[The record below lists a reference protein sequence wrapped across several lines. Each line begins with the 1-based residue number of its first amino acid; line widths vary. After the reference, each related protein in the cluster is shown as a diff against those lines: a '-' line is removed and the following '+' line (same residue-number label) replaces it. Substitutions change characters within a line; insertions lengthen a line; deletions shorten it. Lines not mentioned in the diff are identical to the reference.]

1 MFIITAFLFLVAI
14 AVPVAFALGLT
25 SALFLWLRRTIPL
38 IVIPQRMVGGANSFP
53 LLAIPLFLLAGN
65 IMNAGKLTHRLVEF
79 ASTLVGHITGG
90 LAHVN
95 VVTSMIM
102 AGMTGSAVA
111 DTSAE
116 GSVLIPAMSEAGYS
130 KGFAAAITAA
140 SATIGP
146 IIPPSIPM
154 VVIASAADLSI
165 GRLFLGGIV
174 PGVLMGLYLML
185 ASYLISRKR
194 HYPRGPRPS
203 LKLVAVAFWRA
214 IPVLF
219 LPVIILGGIMGGV
232 FTPTEASGVAA
243 VYALVLSVAYGELR
257 IRSLPKVFVDSI
269 VTSSTVMM
277 VIAAAAVGGWLM
289 AVMRLPQAMIE
300 FFVRTARSPWVFLLM
315 VNGILLFL
323 GCITEPTPVLIILGP
338 ILIQAA
344 SRFGLD
350 PIHMGVV
357 IVLNLMI
364 GLITPPVGT
373 AAFVACGIA
382 KIPVHEFTKEA
393 FPLII
398 ALLVVLGLIT
408 YFPSLVTWVP
418 NVLMGQGL

>member
-1 MFIITAFLFLVAI
+1 M
-14 AVPVAFALGLT
+14 
-25 SALFLWLRRTIPL
+25 
-38 IVIPQRMVGGANSFP
+38 
-53 LLAIPLFLLAGN
+53 
-65 IMNAGKLTHRLVEF
+65 
-79 ASTLVGHITGG
+79 
-90 LAHVN
+90 
-95 VVTSMIM
+95 
-102 AGMTGSAVA
+102 
-111 DTSAE
+111 
-116 GSVLIPAMSEAGYS
+116 
-130 KGFAAAITAA
+130 
-140 SATIGP
+140 
-146 IIPPSIPM
+146 
-154 VVIASAADLSI
+154 
-165 GRLFLGGIV
+165 
-174 PGVLMGLYLML
+174 
-185 ASYLISRKR
+185 
-194 HYPRGPRPS
+194 
-203 LKLVAVAFWRA
+203 
-214 IPVLF
+214 
-219 LPVIILGGIMGGV
+219 
-232 FTPTEASGVAA
+232 AA

-373 AAFVACGIA
+373 AAFVACGIE
-382 KIPVHEFTKEA
+382 IPVHEFTKEA

-398 ALLVVLGLIT
+398 ALLVVLGLIRI
-408 YFPSLVTWVP
+408 PSLVTWVP
-418 NVLMGQGL
+418 NVLMGQGLSIHFMSLNRVSNR